1 MHVTT
6 CSSSQKLLEHASSS
20 SVETCLFLLSESEA
34 CLFFLL
40 RSPKRIADEAELVSG
55 FCFSSSIL
63 PAFFVGAPA
72 FMVVV
77 DEDEDEEKEI
87 SGFSV
92 EGEGC
97 LVEEEKEWAKDSG

>member
-55 FCFSSSIL
+55 FTEEDCPSCFACVL
-63 PAFFVGAPA
+63 PTFAVL
-72 FMVVV
+72 
-77 DEDEDEEKEI
+77 DEDEEEEKEM

-92 EGEGC
+92 ETFGC
-97 LVEEEKEWAKDSG
+97 LVEEEKE